1 VVNQFKDSTDGVIS
15 RPVPLFGSSWMA
27 LYDFLRNR
35 LAGQQAEEQAG
46 QSRRQEPAE
55 GQH

>member
-1 VVNQFKDSTDGVIS
+1 MNQFKDSTDGVIS